1 MECDCHVSSPSQ
13 RVELRDVTAR
23 LKRLT
28 IVRAQHTLSIGEEA
42 LSHQEC
48 FLGATAPTDRPEQI
62 PAGDE
67 GLRIIG
73 PQTIM
78 AVTDHPAK
86 YGLSL

>member
-1 MECDCHVSSPSQ
+1 M
-13 RVELRDVTAR
+13 
-23 LKRLT
+23 
-28 IVRAQHTLSIGEEA
+28 VRAQHTLSIGEET
-42 LSHQEC
+42 LSHQQC

-78 AVTDHPAK
+78 AVTGHLAK
-86 YGLSL
+86 NGLSL